1 MTLDELTFHKQII
14 EHATMPEGFRL
25 SGWVYVLSNEF
36 MPGIYKV
43 GMTTI
48 SPEIRAKELSSATG
62 VPAKFKIEES
72 YYSTDPLGDEK
83 LIHQHLADC
92 RVNESREFFSGDLER
107 ILSVCNDIT
116 EFSTSAPVEEI
127 ADHYDIISTEKLGKL
142 NIGDLFDSLGIQV
155 FGCRLAAAERLIRI
169 AHQFLIESNRKSS
182 RSLFLQDGTAY
193 VIRSQVD
200 QMYEKYLEETNEKG
214 RPAEPATEDT
224 GVPF

>member
-127 ADHYDIISTEKLGKL
+127 ADH
-142 NIGDLFDSLGIQV
+142 FDSLGIQV

-200 QMYEKYLEETNEKG
+200 QMYEKYLEETNGKG
-214 RPAEPATEDT
+214 RPVEPATEDT